1 MTDAAMM
8 KNFYDECSD
17 MRDKRKKES
26 NKKSIVLMILD
37 NIYYTIQFRQ
47 IAKELKIE
55 NHFERN
61 KDVCGG
67 HVVIKNTR
75 IRPEIIND
83 YMLSNLEKD
92 RDFDK
97 VLKKV
102 KTNYPALSDENILCS
117 LLYCIKGIKVKVK

>member
-1 MTDAAMM
+1 MTDATMM

-17 MRDKRKKES
+17 IRDKSKKKSNKES
-26 NKKSIVLMILD
+26 IILKILD
-37 NIYYTIQFRQ
+37 NIYYTIKFRQ
-47 IAKELKIE
+47 IAKEIKLE
-55 NHFERN
+55 NYFEKN
-61 KDVCGG
+61 KDVCSG

-83 YMLSNLEKD
+83 YFQSNLGKD

-102 KTNYPALSDENILCS
+102 NSFSWTFIRIEFKKS
-117 LLYCIKGIKVKVK
+117 